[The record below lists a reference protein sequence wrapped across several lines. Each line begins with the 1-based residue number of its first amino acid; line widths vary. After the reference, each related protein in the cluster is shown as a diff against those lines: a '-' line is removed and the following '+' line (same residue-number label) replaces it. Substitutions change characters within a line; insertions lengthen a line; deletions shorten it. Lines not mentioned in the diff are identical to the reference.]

1 MPVPTE
7 LHAFFNN
14 LVEKSKKSEINW
26 EAHGGPDAY
35 RVRFAD
41 FSIGIDQDERKP
53 SVRIQLLNDRGE
65 PTAVINVGKEDEQW
79 IGAISLINSAGM
91 KVRKVGPTLGRAME
105 ELGKQ
110 GPIGLDSDEA

>member
-7 LHAFFNN
+7 LRPFFNN

-26 EAHGGPDAY
+26 EANGEPDAY

-53 SVRIQLLNDRGE
+53 SVRIRLLNDREE
-65 PTAVINVGKEDEQW
+65 PTAVITVEKADEEW
-79 IGAISLINSAGM
+79 IGAISLINSAGL
-91 KVRKVGPTLGRAME
+91 KVRKVGRTLGRAME
-105 ELGKQ
+105 ELGKK
-110 GPIGLDSDEA
+110 GPIGLDAEEA